1 MGLSNI
7 TSYYS
12 HFIVQL
18 VVFHMTNMM
27 SFVIFDKGFQKFTL
41 IQNPAILYQ
50 ESEDHLFRLSISA
63 ITKEMLLDSFILVWH
78 MNVIS

>member
-1 MGLSNI
+1 
-7 TSYYS
+7 
-12 HFIVQL
+12 
-18 VVFHMTNMM
+18 MTAMM

-41 IQNPAILYQ
+41 IQNSAILCQ
-50 ESEDHLFRLSISA
+50 ESEDHLFRLLISA